1 MQYRIETIEAAIAGI
16 LPLVK
21 AGVVLAFHGEMG
33 AGKTTLCAAL
43 GKALRVQEAIS
54 SPTYGFINEY
64 LGYKDGQ
71 ELPIAHF
78 DWYRVDD
85 AEDLID
91 IGVLDYFDRSEFCCW
106 IEWSERAPEL
116 LPENTVHIYIEI
128 VDEVT
133 RSLKVQ

>member
-1 MQYRIETIEAAIAGI
+1 MQYQIGTIETAIAAI
-16 LPLVK
+16 LPKVQ
-21 AGVVLAFHGEMG
+21 ASAVLAFHGEMG

-43 GKALRVQEAIS
+43 GKALQVQEAIS

-64 LGYKDGQ
+64 LGFKDGQ

-78 DWYRVDD
+78 DWYRVDGGE
-85 AEDLID
+85 ALID

-116 LPENTVHIYIEI
+116 LPENTVHIYIDI

-133 RSLKVQ
+133 RNLRME